1 MHGRAAAAR
10 SAALAA
16 LLSALPYPTVA
27 QADEMADAIAA
38 LGQGTPYA
46 TAREKLIIAGLFAKI
61 FPAETAEERCGARK
75 DICNAYPETENCSGT
90 GMGFCLF
97 RFYNP
102 AGGPTFAVTT
112 AGEELKD
119 LTVYG
124 WRIE

>member
-1 MHGRAAAAR
+1 MLHRLALLPALL
-10 SAALAA
+10 LAA
-16 LLSALPYPTVA
+16 PCPTVVH
-27 QADEMADAIAA
+27 ADEMADVIAA
-38 LGQGTPYA
+38 LGEGAPYA

-61 FPAETAEERCGARK
+61 FPPETAGERCGERK
-75 DICNAYPETENCSGT
+75 EICDAYPETESCSGT

-102 AGGPTFAVTT
+102 AGGPGFAVTT

-119 LTVYG
+119 LTVHG

>member
-1 MHGRAAAAR
+1 MLHRLALLLPALL
-10 SAALAA
+10 LAA
-16 LLSALPYPTVA
+16 PSPNVSH
-27 QADEMADAIAA
+27 ADEMSDIIAA

-46 TAREKLIIAGLFAKI
+46 TAREKLILAGLFAKI
-61 FPAETAEERCGARK
+61 FPAETVGERCGARK
-75 DICNAYPETENCSGT
+75 EICDAYPETENCSGT
-90 GMGFCLF
+90 GMGLCLF